1 MKLKLISLFLRALRV
16 HLKLSVP
23 WADVGMGCGEGLE
36 RVWGGGSPLLA
47 CIPTGA
53 LGLDPIVYI
62 ENPFSAPEWMTNPGS
77 LPHTPDQIKAN

>member
-1 MKLKLISLFLRALRV
+1 MKLKLLSLFLRALRI
-16 HLKLSVP
+16 HLELSVYGQMWG
-23 WADVGMGCGEGLE
+23 WAVGRGCRGF
-36 RVWGGGSPLLA
+36 GGGSPLLA